1 MMKQKY
7 SVQGSLILTLL
18 LFGIHE
24 VLAAPIT
31 FNTALP
37 VARDE
42 KLVRV
47 QTKLIR
53 STDDPSGLER
63 DLTVW
68 AFPLVAVYGVT
79 EKLALFAILPI
90 FDKKMKVNTASGR
103 LKRGDSGIGDLTTM
117 ARYTLWKK
125 DAPGKTTRLA
135 PFAALKMPTGQ
146 DEATDSAGSLP
157 QPLQLGTGSWDYSLG
172 LVLTRQTLVRQID
185 ASFSYTFKTEANA
198 FEFGDTSR
206 LDISYQH
213 RLWPRELGSGVP
225 GFVYGVLESNLIWQN
240 NNTFQGIEDD
250 NTGGVT
256 WFLAPGIQY
265 VTRRTVLEC
274 AVQIPVVQDLNGR
287 ALGNDFI
294 GTLSFR
300 MNF

>member
-7 SVQGSLILTLL
+7 FAQGSLIVTLL

-24 VLAAPIT
+24 LIAAPIT

-47 QTKLIR
+47 QTKLLR
-53 STDDPSGLER
+53 STDDPSR
-63 DLTVW
+63 ADRNLTVW
-68 AFPLVAVYGVT
+68 AVPLVAVYGVT
-79 EKLALFAILPI
+79 EKLALFGILP
-90 FDKKMKVNTASGR
+90 FLDKKMKVNTALGR
-103 LKRGDSGIGDLTTM
+103 LKRGNSGSGDLTTM

-125 DAPGKTTRLA
+125 DAPGKTIRLA

-146 DEATDSAGSLP
+146 DGATDSAGTLP
-157 QPLQLGTGSWDYSLG
+157 QPLQLGSGSWDYSLG
-172 LVLTRQTLVRQID
+172 LVLTRQSLARQID
-185 ASFSYTFKTEANA
+185 ASFSYTFKTKANA
-198 FEFGDTSR
+198 FEFGDTGR

-225 GFVYGVLESNLIWQN
+225 GFVYAVLESNLIWQD
-240 NNTFQGIEDD
+240 NNTFQEIED
-250 NTGGVT
+250 NNSGGVT
-256 WFLAPGIQY
+256 WFIAPGIQY

-274 AVQIPVVQDLNGR
+274 AVQIPVVQDLNGKG
-287 ALGNDFI
+287 LENDFI
-294 GTLSFR
+294 STLSFR